1 VSIDRIEDRFDRKI
15 AELGIRVRDMDQLKV
30 REDVFDEITLL
41 SLYRLV
47 HRGWITAIGGSISTG
62 KEANIFLVTGTRPHL
77 RSRFTGSGL
86 PISMQ

>member
-62 KEANIFLVTGTRPHL
+62 KEANIF
-77 RSRFTGSGL
+77 FW
-86 PISMQ
+86 